1 MATWF
6 NSLKFPGYD
15 GKNNEYRDIRIR
27 EKEVGPLWEA
37 TEGPTIVEA
46 SENPD
51 NEIPIELQGLE
62 GRQDET
68 GAVSL
73 GKSRFLG
80 DRDMVQAPEGG
91 FWVPVDM
98 SSPRPNIPR
107 YPTGQEFGSPMGAF
121 DETDPITNLN
131 WEDDI
136 ERRFLDQYF
145 PNQGGIGN
153 AELDRPTGGAP
164 PNTEGELVSNFEP
177 AFMKQNMV

>member
-1 MATWF
+1 
-6 NSLKFPGYD
+6 
-15 GKNNEYRDIRIR
+15 
-27 EKEVGPLWEA
+27 
-37 TEGPTIVEA
+37 
-46 SENPD
+46 
-51 NEIPIELQGLE
+51 
-62 GRQDET
+62 
-68 GAVSL
+68 
-73 GKSRFLG
+73 
-80 DRDMVQAPEGG
+80 
-91 FWVPVDM
+91 
-98 SSPRPNIPR
+98 
-107 YPTGQEFGSPMGAF
+107 MGAF